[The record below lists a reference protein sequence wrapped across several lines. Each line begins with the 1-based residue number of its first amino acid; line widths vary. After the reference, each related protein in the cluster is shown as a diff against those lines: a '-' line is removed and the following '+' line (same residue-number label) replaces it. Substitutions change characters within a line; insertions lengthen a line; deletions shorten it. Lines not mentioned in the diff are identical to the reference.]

1 MNGSEN
7 VWLLAVE
14 TDAGRFG
21 AAVGARLR
29 LKLDPIIGNG
39 AASLV
44 GEHADVSEHVR
55 PAVGRLDE
63 SESLVVLPCL
73 QRSFLRQCCDDSRL
87 YVKTIRSADLK

>member
-1 MNGSEN
+1 MNGCEK
-7 VWLLAVE
+7 VWLLPVE
-14 TDAGRFG
+14 AHTGCFG

-44 GEHADVSEHVR
+44 SERTDVSEHVR
-55 PAVGRLDE
+55 AAAGRLDE
-63 SESLVVLPCL
+63 AESLVVLPCL

-87 YVKTIRSADLK
+87 YVKTIRSADLR